1 MFVFFQK
8 CGPYGWLLLAMTVT
22 NTVLFILTLMKLLG
36 DRKGPAPGLQHR
48 LNAIL
53 FWGVIAAVTGL
64 LGQYHGIYNAL
75 NAIIRATEI
84 SPSVIAMGFAESF
97 TTTLWGLV
105 LCVVSAVVWML
116 LSGPVRKLDTGRV

>member
-22 NTVLFILTLMKLLG
+22 NTVLFILTVMKLLG
-36 DRKGPAPGLQHR
+36 DRERPVPGLQHR

-75 NAIIRATEI
+75 NAIMRATEI

-116 LSGPVRKLDTGRV
+116 LSGPVRKLDTART